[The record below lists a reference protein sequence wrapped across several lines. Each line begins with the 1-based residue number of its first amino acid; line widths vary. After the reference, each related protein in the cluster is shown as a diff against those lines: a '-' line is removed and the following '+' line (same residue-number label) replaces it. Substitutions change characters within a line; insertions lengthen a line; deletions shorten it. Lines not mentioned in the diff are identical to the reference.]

1 MADYFKIKKDGD
13 PIYELY
19 LIESGKKAKDGVK
32 YLSSFDDFE
41 EKEGGIRIYKRTGRN
56 KDSIKGDYDLMI
68 ESIGVTDLSS
78 MRFSKESTFKSF
90 TIFQIESVKL
100 SHKYEDRSNTDFS
113 TCLKNPRLIT
123 STDILKVKTGSSW
136 PDCSI
141 KDAEGFEALIAGIRR
156 EISLGK
162 LGI

>member
-1 MADYFKIKKDGD
+1 MADHFKIKKDGD

-19 LIESGKKAKDGVK
+19 LLERGKKAKDGVK

-41 EKEGGIRIYKRTGRN
+41 EKDGFRIYKRTGRN

-68 ESIGVTDLSS
+68 ESIGVTDFSS

-100 SHKYEDRSNTDFS
+100 SHKYED
-113 TCLKNPRLIT
+113 PRLIT
-123 STDILKVKTGSSW
+123 STDILKVKTGRSW

-141 KDAEGFEALIAGIRR
+141 KDADGFEALIAGIRR

>member
-1 MADYFKIKKDGD
+1 MAEYFKIKKDGD

-19 LIESGKKAKDGVK
+19 LLERGKKAKDGVK

-41 EKEGGIRIYKRTGRN
+41 EKDGFLIYKRTGRN

-68 ESIGVTDLSS
+68 ESIGVTDFSS

-100 SHKYEDRSNTDFS
+100 SHKYEDPRQDHFKSGLSN
-113 TCLKNPRLIT
+113 IIV
-123 STDILKVKTGSSW
+123 STDILKVKVGRSW
-136 PDCSI
+136 TDCSI
-141 KDAEGFEALIAGIRR
+141 KDADGFEALIAGIRR

>member
-1 MADYFKIKKDGD
+1 MADFKIKKDGD
-13 PIYELY
+13 PVYELY

-41 EKEGGIRIYKRTGRN
+41 EKEGGIRIYKRNGRN
-56 KDSIKGDYDLMI
+56 NDSIVKGDYDLMI
-68 ESIGVTDLSS
+68 ESIGVADFSS
-78 MRFSKESTFKSF
+78 IKFSKESKFKSF

-100 SHKYEDRSNTDFS
+100 SHKYED
-113 TCLKNPRLIT
+113 PRLIA

-136 PDCSI
+136 TDLSI
-141 KDAEGFEALIAGIRR
+141 KDADGFEALISGIRR

>member
-19 LIESGKKAKDGVK
+19 LLERGKKAKDGVK

-41 EKEGGIRIYKRTGRN
+41 EKDGFLIYKRTGRN

-68 ESIGVTDLSS
+68 ESIGVTDFSS

-90 TIFQIESVKL
+90 TIYQIESVKL
-100 SHKYEDRSNTDFS
+100 SNKYED
-113 TCLKNPRLIT
+113 PRLIT
-123 STDILKVKTGSSW
+123 STDILKVKAGRSW
-136 PDCSI
+136 LDCSI
-141 KDAEGFEALIAGIRR
+141 KDADGFEALIAGIRR
-156 EISLGK
+156 EIALGSI
-162 LGI
+162 GI

>member
-19 LIESGKKAKDGVK
+19 LLERGKKAKDGVK

-41 EKEGGIRIYKRTGRN
+41 EKDGFLIYKRTGRN

-68 ESIGVTDLSS
+68 ESIGVTDFSS
-78 MRFSKESTFKSF
+78 IKFGKESTFKSF
-90 TIFQIESVKL
+90 TIYQIESVKL
-100 SHKYEDRSNTDFS
+100 SHKYNDP
-113 TCLKNPRLIT
+113 KLIS
-123 STDILKVKTGSSW
+123 STDILKVKTGRSW
-136 PDCSI
+136 LDCSI

>member
-19 LIESGKKAKDGVK
+19 LLERGKKAKDGVK

-41 EKEGGIRIYKRTGRN
+41 EKDGFLIYKRTGRN

-68 ESIGVTDLSS
+68 ESIGVTDFSS
-78 MRFSKESTFKSF
+78 IKFGKESTFKSF
-90 TIFQIESVKL
+90 TIYQIESVKL
-100 SHKYEDRSNTDFS
+100 SNKYED
-113 TCLKNPRLIT
+113 PRLIT
-123 STDILKVKTGSSW
+123 STDILKVKAGRSW
-136 PDCSI
+136 LDCSI

-156 EISLGK
+156 EIALGSI
-162 LGI
+162 GI

>member
-19 LIESGKKAKDGVK
+19 LLESGKKAKDGVK

-41 EKEGGIRIYKRTGRN
+41 EKDGFLIYKRTGRN
-56 KDSIKGDYDLMI
+56 KDSIKADYDLTI
-68 ESIGVTDLSS
+68 ESIGVTDFSS

-90 TIFQIESVKL
+90 TIYQIESVKL
-100 SHKYEDRSNTDFS
+100 SNKYED
-113 TCLKNPRLIT
+113 PRLIT
-123 STDILKVKTGSSW
+123 STDILKVKAGRSW
-136 PDCSI
+136 LDCSI
-141 KDAEGFEALIAGIRR
+141 KDAEGFEALISGIRR

>member
-19 LIESGKKAKDGVK
+19 LLERGKKAKDGVK

-41 EKEGGIRIYKRTGRN
+41 EKDGFLIYKRTGRN
-56 KDSIKGDYDLMI
+56 NDSIKGDYDLMI
-68 ESIGVTDLSS
+68 ESIGVTDFSS

-90 TIFQIESVKL
+90 TIFQVESVKL
-100 SHKYEDRSNTDFS
+100 SHKYEDP
-113 TCLKNPRLIT
+113 KLIS
-123 STDILKVKTGSSW
+123 STDILKVKTGRSW
-136 PDCSI
+136 LDCSI

>member
-19 LIESGKKAKDGVK
+19 LLERGKKAKDGVK
-32 YLSSFDDFE
+32 YLRSFDDFE
-41 EKEGGIRIYKRTGRN
+41 EKEGGIRIYKRNGRN
-56 KDSIKGDYDLMI
+56 NDSSVKGDYDLMI
-68 ESIGVTDLSS
+68 ESIGVADFTS

-100 SHKYEDRSNTDFS
+100 SHKYDD
-113 TCLKNPRLIT
+113 PRLVS
-123 STDILKVKTGSSW
+123 STDILKVKTGRSW

-141 KDAEGFEALIAGIRR
+141 KDADGFEALIAGIRR

>member
-19 LIESGKKAKDGVK
+19 LLERGKKAKDGVK

-41 EKEGGIRIYKRTGRN
+41 EKDGFLIYKRTGRN
-56 KDSIKGDYDLMI
+56 KDSIKADYDLMI
-68 ESIGVTDLSS
+68 ESIGVTDFSS

-90 TIFQIESVKL
+90 TIYQIESVKL
-100 SHKYEDRSNTDFS
+100 SNKYED
-113 TCLKNPRLIT
+113 PRLIT
-123 STDILKVKTGSSW
+123 STDILKVKAGRSW
-136 PDCSI
+136 LDCSI

>member
-1 MADYFKIKKDGD
+1 MADFKIKKDGD
-13 PIYELY
+13 PVYELY

-32 YLSSFDDFE
+32 YLSSFNDFE
-41 EKEGGIRIYKRTGRN
+41 EKEGGIRIYKRNGRN
-56 KDSIKGDYDLMI
+56 NDSIVKGDYDLMI
-68 ESIGVTDLSS
+68 ESIGVADFSS
-78 MRFSKESTFKSF
+78 IKFSKESKFKSF

-100 SHKYEDRSNTDFS
+100 SHKYED
-113 TCLKNPRLIT
+113 PRLIA

-136 PDCSI
+136 TDLSI
-141 KDAEGFEALIAGIRR
+141 KDADGFEALISGIRR

>member
-1 MADYFKIKKDGD
+1 MADYFKIKKEGD

-19 LIESGKKAKDGVK
+19 LLERGKKAKDGVK

-41 EKEGGIRIYKRTGRN
+41 EKDGFLIYKRTGRN

-68 ESIGVTDLSS
+68 ESIGVTDFSS

-90 TIFQIESVKL
+90 TIYQIESVKL
-100 SHKYEDRSNTDFS
+100 SNKYED
-113 TCLKNPRLIT
+113 PRLIT
-123 STDILKVKTGSSW
+123 STDILKVKAGRSW
-136 PDCSI
+136 LDCSI
-141 KDAEGFEALIAGIRR
+141 KDAEGFEALISGIRR

>member
-13 PIYELY
+13 PIYEIFL
-19 LIESGKKAKDGVK
+19 LERGKKAEEGVK
-32 YLSSFDDFE
+32 YLNSFDDFE
-41 EKEGGIRIYKRTGRN
+41 EKEGGVRIYRRNGRDF
-56 KDSIKGDYDLMI
+56 DSGVKGDYDLMI
-68 ESIGVTDLSS
+68 ESVGEADLSS
-78 MRFSKESTFKSF
+78 IRFGKESPKSF

-100 SHKYEDRSNTDFS
+100 SHKYED
-113 TCLKNPRLIT
+113 PRLIS
-123 STDILKVKTGSSW
+123 STDILKTKTVRSW
-136 PDCSI
+136 SDCSI

>member
-19 LIESGKKAKDGVK
+19 LLERGKKAKDGVK

-41 EKEGGIRIYKRTGRN
+41 EKDGFLIYKRTGRN

-68 ESIGVTDLSS
+68 ESIGVTDFSS

-90 TIFQIESVKL
+90 TIYQIESVKL
-100 SHKYEDRSNTDFS
+100 SHKYEDP
-113 TCLKNPRLIT
+113 KLIA
-123 STDILKVKTGSSW
+123 STDILKVKTGRSW

>member
-19 LIESGKKAKDGVK
+19 LLERGKKAKDGVK

-41 EKEGGIRIYKRTGRN
+41 EKEGGIRIYRRTGRN

-68 ESIGVTDLSS
+68 ESIGTADFSS
-78 MRFSKESTFKSF
+78 IKFGKESTFKSF
-90 TIFQIESVKL
+90 TIFQVESVKL
-100 SHKYEDRSNTDFS
+100 SHKYED
-113 TCLKNPRLIT
+113 PRLIS
-123 STDILKVKTGSSW
+123 STDILKVKAGRSW

-156 EISLGK
+156 EIALGSI
-162 LGI
+162 GI

>member
-19 LIESGKKAKDGVK
+19 LLERGKRAKDGVK

-56 KDSIKGDYDLMI
+56 KDSIKDDYDLMI
-68 ESIGVTDLSS
+68 ESIGVTDFSS
-78 MRFSKESTFKSF
+78 IKFGKESTFKSF

-100 SHKYEDRSNTDFS
+100 SHKYED
-113 TCLKNPRLIT
+113 PRLIS
-123 STDILKVKTGSSW
+123 STDILKVKTGRSW
-136 PDCSI
+136 TDCLI
-141 KDAEGFEALIAGIRR
+141 KDAAAFEALIAGIRR

>member
-1 MADYFKIKKDGD
+1 MAAYKIKKDGD
-13 PIYELY
+13 PLYELY
-19 LIESGKKAKDGVK
+19 LLERGKKAKDGVK

-41 EKEGGIRIYKRTGRN
+41 EKDGFLIYKRTGRN
-56 KDSIKGDYDLMI
+56 KDSIKADYDLMI
-68 ESIGVTDLSS
+68 ESIGVTDFSS

-90 TIFQIESVKL
+90 TIYQIESVKL
-100 SHKYEDRSNTDFS
+100 SHKYEDP
-113 TCLKNPRLIT
+113 KLIA
-123 STDILKVKTGSSW
+123 STDILKVKTGRSW

>member
-19 LIESGKKAKDGVK
+19 LLERGKKAKDGVK

-41 EKEGGIRIYKRTGRN
+41 EKDGFLIYKRTGRN

-68 ESIGVTDLSS
+68 ESIGVTDFSS
-78 MRFSKESTFKSF
+78 IKFGKESTFKSF
-90 TIFQIESVKL
+90 TIYQIESVKL
-100 SHKYEDRSNTDFS
+100 SNKYED
-113 TCLKNPRLIT
+113 PRLIT
-123 STDILKVKTGSSW
+123 STDILKVKAGRSW
-136 PDCSI
+136 LDCSI
-141 KDAEGFEALIAGIRR
+141 KDADGFEALIAGIRR

>member
-1 MADYFKIKKDGD
+1 MAAYKIKKDGD
-13 PIYELY
+13 PLYELY
-19 LIESGKKAKDGVK
+19 LLERGKKAKDGVK

-41 EKEGGIRIYKRTGRN
+41 EKDGFLIYKRTGRN

-68 ESIGVTDLSS
+68 ESIGVTDFSS
-78 MRFSKESTFKSF
+78 MRFSKESTFKPF
-90 TIFQIESVKL
+90 TIYQIESVKL
-100 SHKYEDRSNTDFS
+100 SHKYEDP
-113 TCLKNPRLIT
+113 KLIA
-123 STDILKVKTGSSW
+123 STDILKVKTGRSW